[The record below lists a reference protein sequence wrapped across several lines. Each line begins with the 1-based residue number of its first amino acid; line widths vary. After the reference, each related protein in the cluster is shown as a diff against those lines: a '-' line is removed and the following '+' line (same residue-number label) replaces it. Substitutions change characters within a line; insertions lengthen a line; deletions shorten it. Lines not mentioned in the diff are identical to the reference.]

1 MGAQPGLPLRFLSS
15 PVSAGR
21 ASPCP
26 ESRSPL
32 PVTRTRLSRA
42 AQEVPTATMTSATFH
57 LLRVCV
63 SRKYCF
69 EDRQVLLAYSW
80 GPKMGIIASNNEVV
94 VKKKIQSLYS
104 M

>member
-1 MGAQPGLPLRFLSS
+1 
-15 PVSAGR
+15 
-21 ASPCP
+21 
-26 ESRSPL
+26 
-32 PVTRTRLSRA
+32 
-42 AQEVPTATMTSATFH
+42 MTSATFH
-57 LLRVCV
+57 LLWVCV